1 MHKILVLSTAIFLLA
16 SCHRRE
22 NQFYKKDGT
31 YHLRFN
37 PPDSSTYHYNTSSET
52 FLTIAENGTIIAT
65 HRTSRFSVNYLISKD
80 SNEFILEMT
89 FEGINY
95 QEKNDPDIRKTNA
108 ADALQL
114 IRDDLLNRMKGGT
127 FYVRVR
133 PAGQLITTG
142 GVQELVNAAM
152 KSYYAKADI
161 PQASKYWG
169 EWADQEQ
176 WKNIHPFVWVTLD
189 SARRPGDHWAD
200 TATNSEDIN
209 FKINQRFRFDTVI
222 AGMATILSQGQ
233 ISNDRTGTW
242 LSGNPVTGILSGNE
256 FGRSIIDTATGMPG
270 EMEDSVNVEGNVQ
283 IAGHNARLK
292 IIKTLKMT
300 GGKIK

>member
-1 MHKILVLSTAIFLLA
+1 MHKILVLSTVIFLVA

-22 NQFYKKDGT
+22 NQIYKKDGK

-52 FLTIAENGTIIAT
+52 FLTIAENGTVIGM

-95 QEKNDPDIRKTNA
+95 QEKHDPNIRKTDT
-108 ADALQL
+108 ADTLQL
-114 IRDDLLNRMKGGT
+114 IRDNLLNEMKGGT
-127 FYVRVR
+127 FFVRVR
-133 PAGQLITTG
+133 PVGQLISTG
-142 GVQELVNAAM
+142 GVQELVNAVM
-152 KSYYAKADI
+152 KSYYAEADI
-161 PQASKYWG
+161 PQASTYWG

-176 WKNIHPFVWVTLD
+176 WKNLHPFVWVMLD
-189 SARRPGDHWAD
+189 SARRMGDHWTD
-200 TATNSEDIN
+200 TSTNNEDIN
-209 FKINQRFRFDTVI
+209 FKINQRFQFDTII
-222 AGMATILSQGQ
+222 AGMATIRSQGR
-233 ISNDRTGTW
+233 ISNDRAGTW
-242 LSGNPVTGILSGNE
+242 LSGNRVTGILSGDE

-270 EMEDSVNVEGNVQ
+270 EMEDSVSVEGNVQ
-283 IAGHNARLK
+283 IEGHNARLK

-300 GGKIK
+300 GRKIK